1 MDQELTTGTFRVEI
15 FNRTGRTAVLALLPG
30 AGPSVQ
36 PRSGCAR
43 AAQSP
48 QAPRRQRRPPPA
60 SSWASAVKRGGR
72 PRRRSLARLRPT
84 SDTRSDA
91 TRRAIWCQRPSAAP
105 PARKPL
111 GRPIDC
117 YPPRNTKEN
126 GRSAPGDFFC
136 PIWWQFKSPHL
147 RIYNDSFSL
156 YPARAPVNW
165 IVDENPGA
173 IWARLPSLLTTLSVM
188 Y

>member
-1 MDQELTTGTFRVEI
+1 MDQELTTGTFRVET
-15 FNRTGRTAVLALLPG
+15 FDRTGRTAVLALLPG

-43 AAQSP
+43 ASQSP

-72 PRRRSLARLRPT
+72 PRRRSLARLRPA

-111 GRPIDC
+111 AGPLRRLAKGPAEKHK
-117 YPPRNTKEN
+117 RNREKRT
-126 GRSAPGDFFC
+126 PVIFFAWFGAKFS
-136 PIWWQFKSPHL
+136 PHFLFGGNYESPHL
-147 RIYNDSFSL
+147 RICNDSK
-156 YPARAPVNW
+156 
-165 IVDENPGA
+165 
-173 IWARLPSLLTTLSVM
+173 RLHQLGMTSRSVI
-188 Y
+188 